1 MRAVDTG
8 AEGREEG
15 GADRPAEARYGS
27 DEDTESETERYGVN
41 KQKWCNHGAT
51 SAQRAW
57 TAGVSRAVS
66 GSFMCTCAAL
76 RLRRSQLVPN
86 LRASR
91 ALPITRRTVDIVDQK
106 RYVDARRAYVRSM
119 AYTAL
124 YAGPPA
130 RDAMARRWAM
140 RRARAHAQQA
150 TPRGGT
156 TARPAPGR
164 GPWAPL
170 RHPLTGLYHPLRHC
184 AAIESNT
191 ATPAPSRGPSLS
203 ILVHVLLAAGG
214 DGLALVHGVR
224 LDGRARR
231 DLHFVAL
238 PPTCTLCEPRL
249 CRPPV
254 LKIFS
259 PLRQQALCPLEFF
272 RHLVHLGKER
282 RAVAVRCQVRAQV
295 QGLRARVPQHV

>member
-1 MRAVDTG
+1 MGCKACGTG
-8 AEGREEG
+8 ARRGYWRGGSRGGGR
-15 GADRPAEARYGS
+15 RPAGRGAIS
-27 DEDTESETERYGVN
+27 DMDRMRTLRRDREVRSVSEN

-51 SAQRAW
+51 SAQRLRAW
-57 TAGVSRAVS
+57 TAGVSRGHS
-66 GSFMCTCAAL
+66 CALVQL
-76 RLRRSQLVPN
+76 RLRPATESAYSIYYKKSVSRSYRSHDAPWIRSDNMWTTRAAPTFAAWPTQLC
-86 LRASR
+86 
-91 ALPITRRTVDIVDQK
+91 TR
-106 RYVDARRAYVRSM
+106 
-119 AYTAL
+119 
-124 YAGPPA
+124 GPA

-170 RHPLTGLYHPLRHC
+170 RHQLTGLYHPLRHC

-231 DLHFVAL
+231 DLHVLERGAL
-238 PPTCTLCEPRL
+238 AHLREGRGRCEKAAEGVRA
-249 CRPPV
+249 RAV
-254 LKIFS
+254 
-259 PLRQQALCPLEFF
+259 E
-272 RHLVHLGKER
+272 GER
-282 RAVAVRCQVRAQV
+282 RPRKV
-295 QGLRARVPQHV
+295 